1 MRWHNQD
8 EPQVRPQYRS
18 ICIGIRRRATLPLP
32 KTLISIQTQRRNSMP
47 PINHARSASIR
58 RQLRSAPA
66 RTSSWEIRYRHS
78 SWSHKLHSQLLH
90 YRLPGNL
97 HGVGSEGHLH
107 RHHQGGVRRRRPLV
121 SILNSRGQ
129 ALPLERSACLP
140 QSEHRV
146 EAHSTSKTHVRSAHR
161 VAVRIGDGR
170 RSRPHAE
177 HFALGP

>member
-1 MRWHNQD
+1 M
-8 EPQVRPQYRS
+8 
-18 ICIGIRRRATLPLP
+18 PLP
-32 KTLISIQTQRRNSMP
+32 KILISIQTQRRNSMP

-58 RQLRSAPA
+58 RQLRSEPA
-66 RTSSWEIRYRHS
+66 RMSSWEIRLS
-78 SWSHKLHSQLLH
+78 TFQLVPQTSQSTTA
-90 YRLPGNL
+90 LPTTGNL

-107 RHHQGGVRRRRPLV
+107 RHHQGGVGRRGPLV

-129 ALPLERSACLP
+129 ALPLGRSACLP

-146 EAHSTSKTHVRSAHR
+146 EAHSTSKTHVCSAHR

-177 HFALGP
+177 YFALGP